1 HGPRPGGAQAHV
13 AHPRDAPRRG
23 HDHPPGQPCD
33 GRGGAPVRPDRAA
46 PCRTGDR
53 RGHARRGHRRRRR
66 RVPRGRLR
74 RPDREH
80 APRTG
85 DPPMTAAQD
94 TASPAAPAPRPGR
107 PGARAPMMMCR
118 AEGRMVARDVAGL
131 VTPFALPLLIL
142 LTSAAGA
149 SRQEIVAGRT
159 VLDLYV
165 LPLVL
170 VMVLA
175 FVGVLNMPSFLAYY
189 RKSGILR
196 RLAVTPA
203 SPVLVLLAQTIVSAV
218 QAALGILVAA
228 AVAALAFGANPP
240 LHLGSALL
248 ALTLT
253 AAAMYATGMIVAAV
267 APSPSAGT
275 AIGLLGFLGLGALGG
290 MFGGRDS
297 LPGPLAEI
305 GALLPF
311 G

>member
-1 HGPRPGGAQAHV
+1 
-13 AHPRDAPRRG
+13 
-23 HDHPPGQPCD
+23 
-33 GRGGAPVRPDRAA
+33 
-46 PCRTGDR
+46 
-53 RGHARRGHRRRRR
+53 
-66 RVPRGRLR
+66 
-74 RPDREH
+74 
-80 APRTG
+80 
-85 DPPMTAAQD
+85 MTAAQA
-94 TASPAAPAPRPGR
+94 TASPAAPAPRPRR
-107 PGARAPMMMCR
+107 PGARALMMMVR

-248 ALTLT
+248 ALALT

-311 G
+311 GAGVDALAAAWAGQPLPGQALAALVGAVVVGTVVAGALFRWE

>member
-1 HGPRPGGAQAHV
+1 
-13 AHPRDAPRRG
+13 
-23 HDHPPGQPCD
+23 
-33 GRGGAPVRPDRAA
+33 
-46 PCRTGDR
+46 
-53 RGHARRGHRRRRR
+53 
-66 RVPRGRLR
+66 
-74 RPDREH
+74 
-80 APRTG
+80 
-85 DPPMTAAQD
+85 MTAAQG
-94 TASPAAPAPRPGR
+94 TASPAAPAPRPRR
-107 PGARAPMMMCR
+107 PGARALMMMVR

-131 VTPFALPLLIL
+131 VTPFVLPLLIL

-248 ALTLT
+248 ALALT

-290 MFGGRDS
+290 MFGGARLAAGAARRDRRAAP
-297 LPGPLAEI
+297 LRRGGGRARGGMGGPAPSRPI
-305 GALLPF
+305 TGRARRRRGGRDGRGRGAVPLGVRQRRGARHGASPCRALVREAPSVSRR
-311 G
+311 GRA

>member
-1 HGPRPGGAQAHV
+1 
-13 AHPRDAPRRG
+13 
-23 HDHPPGQPCD
+23 
-33 GRGGAPVRPDRAA
+33 
-46 PCRTGDR
+46 
-53 RGHARRGHRRRRR
+53 
-66 RVPRGRLR
+66 
-74 RPDREH
+74 
-80 APRTG
+80 
-85 DPPMTAAQD
+85 MTAAQD
-94 TASPAAPAPRPGR
+94 TASPAAPAPRPRR
-107 PGARAPMMMCR
+107 PGARALMMMVR

-203 SPVLVLLAQTIVSAV
+203 SPVLVLLAQTIVSSV

-240 LHLGSALL
+240 LHL
-248 ALTLT
+248 
-253 AAAMYATGMIVAAV
+253 
-267 APSPSAGT
+267 
-275 AIGLLGFLGLGALGG
+275 
-290 MFGGRDS
+290 
-297 LPGPLAEI
+297 EI
-305 GALLPF
+305 GRAHV
-311 G
+311 

>member
-1 HGPRPGGAQAHV
+1 
-13 AHPRDAPRRG
+13 
-23 HDHPPGQPCD
+23 
-33 GRGGAPVRPDRAA
+33 
-46 PCRTGDR
+46 
-53 RGHARRGHRRRRR
+53 
-66 RVPRGRLR
+66 
-74 RPDREH
+74 
-80 APRTG
+80 
-85 DPPMTAAQD
+85 MTAAQD
-94 TASPAAPAPRPGR
+94 TAFPAAPAPRPRR
-107 PGARAPMMMCR
+107 PGARALMMMVR

-203 SPVLVLLAQTIVSAV
+203 SPVLVLLA
-218 QAALGILVAA
+218 
-228 AVAALAFGANPP
+228 FGANPP

-248 ALTLT
+248 ALALT

-297 LPGPLAEI
+297 LPGPLAEL

-311 G
+311 GAGVDALAAAWAGQPLPGQALAALVGAVVVGTVVAGALFRWE

>member
-1 HGPRPGGAQAHV
+1 MTT
-13 AHPRDAPRRG
+13 AP
-23 HDHPPGQPCD
+23 H
-33 GRGGAPVRPDRAA
+33 
-46 PCRTGDR
+46 
-53 RGHARRGHRRRRR
+53 
-66 RVPRGRLR
+66 
-74 RPDREH
+74 
-80 APRTG
+80 
-85 DPPMTAAQD
+85 TAALAGGD
-94 TASPAAPAPRPGR
+94 ARPRR
-107 PGARAPMMMCR
+107 PGARALVMMVR
-118 AEGRMVARDVAGL
+118 AEGKMVARDIAGL

-142 LTSAAGA
+142 LTSASGA
-149 SRQEIVAGRT
+149 SREEVVAGRT

-203 SPVLVLLAQTIVSAV
+203 SPVLVLLAQAIVSAA

-228 AVAALAFGANPP
+228 GVAALAFGANPP
-240 LHLGSALL
+240 LHLWAALGTL
-248 ALTLT
+248 ALT

-297 LPGPLAEI
+297 LPEPLAEF

-311 G
+311 GAGVDALAAAWAGQPLPGQSLVALAGAVVVGTVVAGALFRWE

>member
-1 HGPRPGGAQAHV
+1 MSTAQDLASVAGPAGHPRRPG
-13 AHPRDAPRRG
+13 
-23 HDHPPGQPCD
+23 
-33 GRGGAPVRPDRAA
+33 VRALA
-46 PCRTGDR
+46 
-53 RGHARRGHRRRRR
+53 
-66 RVPRGRLR
+66 
-74 RPDREH
+74 
-80 APRTG
+80 
-85 DPPMTAAQD
+85 
-94 TASPAAPAPRPGR
+94 
-107 PGARAPMMMCR
+107 MMVR
-118 AEGRMVARDVAGL
+118 AEARMVVRDVAGL

-142 LTSAAGA
+142 LTSASGA
-149 SRQEIVAGRT
+149 SREGVVAGRT

-203 SPVLVLLAQTIVSAV
+203 SPVLVLLAQAIVSAL
-218 QAALGILVAA
+218 QATLGILVAA
-228 AVAALAFGANPP
+228 AVAALAFDANPP
-240 LHLGSALL
+240 LHLWSALG
-248 ALTLT
+248 ALVLT

-297 LPGPLAEI
+297 LPEPLAEI

-311 G
+311 GAGVDALAAAWAGQPLPGQSLVALAAAVVMGTVVAAALFRWE

>member
-1 HGPRPGGAQAHV
+1 
-13 AHPRDAPRRG
+13 
-23 HDHPPGQPCD
+23 
-33 GRGGAPVRPDRAA
+33 
-46 PCRTGDR
+46 
-53 RGHARRGHRRRRR
+53 
-66 RVPRGRLR
+66 
-74 RPDREH
+74 
-80 APRTG
+80 
-85 DPPMTAAQD
+85 
-94 TASPAAPAPRPGR
+94 
-107 PGARAPMMMCR
+107 
-118 AEGRMVARDVAGL
+118 
-131 VTPFALPLLIL
+131 

-311 G
+311 GAGVDALAAAWAGQPPPGQALAALVGAVVVGTGVAWALFRGECGGTAGPGTGRRRRRAGPGRSVAEGARDELCDPLGGGVVHLRDREGRRPHAALVEAGGGV